1 MPLTTLI
8 ETGLNALLDGPIIEV
23 LGQRA
28 GNKAISVLQEHFT
41 LSAFEIAQAYQKS
54 YGYALAAIGAG
65 LAAPEARFNFIRQLK
80 HSKVEREFADQ
91 IEAVYLRPFAA
102 QQGVHDAGAL
112 HALREQLIDNIK
124 DLSNG
129 PPIFSAEERPLSE
142 AELAAVISHQG
153 GLAITEWVL
162 AQVRAVQAQRAAD
175 ETGRDGHLDETLVAF
190 FRHEELLGNA
200 VLFFFKEI
208 LRKEPRVEKTLAVL
222 QRQGLMADVRD
233 IKKTQQ
239 ILVTRLQQQ
248 LDEQKAVV
256 HAAFEA
262 GEFAKVTQLSPQLER
277 LQDLIA
283 EVPAKLEAAQ
293 AAWQRS
299 HQSLIAFAQRFE
311 SWAKLLD
318 DKVELVLAAMDG
330 LRGTVVRIDENVKA
344 LLEKVEALMRRFELS
359 SQIKARDEFT
369 PHNSRSLALIQ
380 QAMTQLNALGVLP
393 FGKTRLGNRP
403 GISVIKAIKAGSV
416 LFSTGNANNLAEAE
430 RLFVQARQITQV
442 PAEKALASFNLFQVR
457 LRRKAYDDALVDL
470 QTAIAIDPNY
480 ALHDVNKY
488 PMVRILGA
496 GGMGCVFLCQ
506 NKWGEGDQVVVKC
519 FWEGRKGSHQ
529 EIFGEAMMMRQIA
542 SAYVPMPLD
551 YGYVNAI
558 QQERPFFVTE
568 YIDGALDGET
578 WLEKYG
584 KLDVPTGIAVGI
596 QIAKGL
602 QVAHE
607 HGIYHLDIKPANLLL
622 KATETGLM
630 VKLK

>member
-65 LAAPEARFNFIRQLK
+65 LAVPEDRFNFIRQLK

-102 QQGVHDAGAL
+102 QQGVHDAGAR
-112 HALREQLIDNIK
+112 HVLRAQLIETIK